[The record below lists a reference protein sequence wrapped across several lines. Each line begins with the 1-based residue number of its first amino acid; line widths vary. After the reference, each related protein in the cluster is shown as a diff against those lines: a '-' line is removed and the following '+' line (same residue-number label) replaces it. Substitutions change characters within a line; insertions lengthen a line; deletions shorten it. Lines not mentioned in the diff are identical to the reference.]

1 VPTSYLDVASILF
14 GNRSFTINEFEA
26 RTGALRGARLLS
38 EMKTRGL
45 VERTGRGT
53 YRVLPLDKRLDM
65 RGAEWGRVNRAL
77 LDSNLPMAWTGADA
91 VRIWTGGRYTVSPSA
106 FLHEFHIE
114 IPSAYARRWRAYLR
128 AHRVSTDS
136 RRRIG
141 SKVVLHARPSIRP
154 EVHRG
159 EPVSSRSAT
168 LAMIRE
174 HRGLYADA
182 DRFVES

>member
-1 VPTSYLDVASILF
+1 MSYIDVASLAF
-14 GNRSFTINEFEA
+14 GSHPFTLKDFEA
-26 RTGALRGARLLS
+26 KTGTTRAARVLS

-53 YRVLPLDKRLDM
+53 YRVLPPHERPDL
-65 RGAEWGRVNRAL
+65 RGGEWERVNRVL
-77 LDSNLPMAWTGADA
+77 LASSLPMAWAGPDA

-114 IPSAYARRWRAYLR
+114 IPSAFSKRWLSYLR
-128 AHRVSTDS
+128 SRRVSTDA

-141 SKVVLHARPSIRP
+141 SKVVLYLAPAIHPAF
-154 EVHRG
+154 HNG
-159 EPVSSRSAT
+159 EPVINRATT
-168 LAMIRE
+168 LAMIKE

-182 DRFVES
+182 DGLVEA

>member
-1 VPTSYLDVASILF
+1 MLF
-14 GNRSFTINEFEA
+14 GNRSFTIKEFES
-26 RTGALRGARLLS
+26 RTGALRGARRLS

-53 YRVLPLDKRLDM
+53 YRVLPLEKRPDM
-65 RGAEWGRVNRAL
+65 RGAEWERVNRAL
-77 LDSNLPMAWTGADA
+77 LDSNLPMAWAGPDA
-91 VRIWTGGRYTVSPSA
+91 VRIWTGGRYTVSPSV

-114 IPSAYARRWRAYLR
+114 IPSAYSERWHAYLR

-141 SKVVLHARPSIRP
+141 SKVILLSRPSIHP

-159 EPVSSRSAT
+159 EPVTSRSAT

-174 HRGLYADA
+174 HRGVYADA